1 MSITAS
7 AAFTVE
13 PLTGS
18 NFPRWKNS
26 MELCLAVHQFD
37 YALREDK
44 PVAPTAGVTGYA
56 ELKKTYDSKMEIW
69 EKSNHIAMLVMRSS
83 ISPDIIGALPK
94 KDTPKE
100 FMAALEEQFKGSD
113 KVYAHE
119 LFHKLLGK
127 YNNDG
132 DVRAHILKMVNAC
145 NKLKALQCE
154 LNDNLLVIMIL
165 DSLPEEFDQFK
176 INYNSLK
183 EKWTIAEISPRI
195 VEEEERIKRQ
205 GKDQAFLVGS
215 SKRKH
220 DGASSS
226 KQQPQKKF
234 FKKHS
239 STSYK
244 AKEKVDDKPKEN
256 KCNFCKHEGHYQK
269 DCPEFLKWLMKKG
282 TDEIT
287 FVDEMLYVHYS
298 TTSDGL
304 IQVQLLTLPILC
316 RTQI

>member
-13 PLTGS
+13 PLIGS

-44 PVAPTAGVTGYA
+44 PVAPAAGVTGYA

-83 ISPDIIGALPK
+83 ISPNIIGAQPK
-94 KDTPKE
+94 KNNPKE
-100 FMAALEEQFKGSD
+100 FMAALEEQFKGFD
-113 KVYAHE
+113 KVYAQE
-119 LFHKLLGK
+119 LVHKLLGK

-132 DVRAHILKMVNAC
+132 DIMAHILKMVNAC

-183 EKWTIAEISPRI
+183 E
-195 VEEEERIKRQ
+195 
-205 GKDQAFLVGS
+205 
-215 SKRKH
+215 
-220 DGASSS
+220 
-226 KQQPQKKF
+226 
-234 FKKHS
+234 
-239 STSYK
+239 
-244 AKEKVDDKPKEN
+244 
-256 KCNFCKHEGHYQK
+256 
-269 DCPEFLKWLMKKG
+269 
-282 TDEIT
+282 
-287 FVDEMLYVHYS
+287 
-298 TTSDGL
+298 
-304 IQVQLLTLPILC
+304 
-316 RTQI
+316 

>member
-56 ELKKTYDSKMEIW
+56 ELKKIYDSKMEIW

-132 DVRAHILKMVNAC
+132 DARAHILKMVNAC

-165 DSLPEEFDQFK
+165 DSLPE
-176 INYNSLK
+176 
-183 EKWTIAEISPRI
+183 
-195 VEEEERIKRQ
+195 
-205 GKDQAFLVGS
+205 
-215 SKRKH
+215 
-220 DGASSS
+220 
-226 KQQPQKKF
+226 
-234 FKKHS
+234 
-239 STSYK
+239 
-244 AKEKVDDKPKEN
+244 
-256 KCNFCKHEGHYQK
+256 
-269 DCPEFLKWLMKKG
+269 
-282 TDEIT
+282 
-287 FVDEMLYVHYS
+287 
-298 TTSDGL
+298 
-304 IQVQLLTLPILC
+304 
-316 RTQI
+316 